1 MEGALAL
8 SLAAYLLPLRRLYQ
22 GSQKPK
28 YPPLAPNL
36 PLKQTL
42 STLGLHSFWKQQFH
56 SSHCS
61 AQSLGVI
68 LDSFC
73 WYNTYSTHE
82 SQPSTT
88 RTCPLVTTPMKV
100 ISPPTPCH
108 PPTPH
113 PPPATVLSS
122 GFTAVAS
129 YVSPTPT
136 PPGTTLLHSPHLQ
149 RNSWSN
155 PFRIT

>member
-82 SQPSTT
+82 SQPSTA

-100 ISPPTPCH
+100 ISPPTPLR

-113 PPPATVLSS
+113 PTPH
-122 GFTAVAS
+122 
-129 YVSPTPT
+129 PTPGHC
-136 PPGTTLLHSPHLQ
+136 PLFWIYCSGLLCAPHPNPSRYYLAAL
-149 RNSWSN
+149 N
-155 PFRIT
+155 PFATQQLE